1 MIDMNK
7 HSSVGDQMLPEDRVA
22 ELAETF
28 RLMGD
33 PSRLK
38 IILACL
44 AAPICVGDIAERA
57 GLSLSLASHHLRLL
71 RAARILRAE
80 RHGKQV
86 FYTAEDEH
94 VACVL
99 RDMVAH
105 VDEAGE
111 PPDLA

>member
-1 MIDMNK
+1 
-7 HSSVGDQMLPEDRVA
+7 
-22 ELAETF
+22 
-28 RLMGD
+28 
-33 PSRLK
+33 
-38 IILACL
+38 
-44 AAPICVGDIAERA
+44 
-57 GLSLSLASHHLRLL
+57 L

-105 VDEAGE
+105 VDEGGE